1 VSKKSLQIYTV
12 KYILSVLPVSNA
24 SNTVC
29 TVVTVL
35 PTFLHIGGTFVDQ
48 EGKVRSPV
56 HEEKAFTSDQLHEK
70 ICRRLVGKC
79 SFLLLAVQPAIL
91 GESRHVVKYRVKYL
105 RCLAD
110 RC

>member
-1 VSKKSLQIYTV
+1 MLCLWTTHL
-12 KYILSVLPVSNA
+12 ILFVL
-24 SNTVC
+24 
-29 TVVTVL
+29 
-35 PTFLHIGGTFVDQ
+35 FFIHIGGTFVDQ

-56 HEEKAFTSDQLHEK
+56 REEKAFTSDQLYE

-91 GESRHVVKYRVKYL
+91 GESLHVVKYRVKYL

-110 RC
+110 WR